1 MVMPSPLLS
10 SLRSA
15 LLLCACLGL
24 TSCATLNS
32 AGPVCPAVPPGIAAS
47 LPTID
52 GFMIDKDDNTQY
64 SSWLGR
70 KLADG
75 RLMREPINMIVIDPV
90 ARSDEEAAM
99 RLVDTFSKA
108 GFGPRP
114 GHSSGYFGKM
124 NGKLYGQQPATR
136 DHAFSDYMWAFS
148 NNHARFF
155 GPYQSTSG
163 RVWIGAS
170 SREKGV
176 AHDYVSFSQSRHH
189 MQTAL
194 VQHAGARHLGCLD
207 LNNKLDLAS
216 EQTGDHD
223 GYATVLSLETAPRL
237 AIK

>member
-1 MVMPSPLLS
+1 MPSPLLS
-10 SLRSA
+10 HLRGA
-15 LLLCACLGL
+15 LLLTGCLGL
-24 TSCATLNS
+24 ASCATLNS
-32 AGPVCPAVPPGIAAS
+32 ADSACPAVPPNIASS
-47 LPTID
+47 LPAID

-75 RLMREPINMIVIDPV
+75 RLMREPINMIVIDP
-90 ARSDEEAAM
+90 AANSDEEAAQ
-99 RLVDTFSKA
+99 RLVDTFSRA

-124 NGKLYGQQPATR
+124 NGKLYTQQPATK

-155 GPYQSTSG
+155 GPYQSALG

-176 AHDYVSFSQSRHH
+176 AHDYVSFSQSRQH
-189 MQTAL
+189 MQAAL
-194 VQHAGARHLGCLD
+194 VRHARASHLGCLN
-207 LNNKLDLAS
+207 LNNQLDLAS

-223 GYATVLSLETAPRL
+223 GYATVLSLDKVTRL
-237 AIK
+237 SIK